1 MKLFIL
7 QRLLTDSILKLQ
19 DMPRP
24 ITNNFHAQHSVYLFH
39 ADFTQIAKITR
50 KRLLQTQANL
60 ARRLEKEYS
69 QVEEELRLR
78 EKIDMLKRRAKMVIF
93 KFLFLEPKIRT
104 KFIANFRMRRWLKI

>member
-1 MKLFIL
+1 MKAIMSYIRK
-7 QRLLTDSILKLQ
+7 RLLTDSILKLQ

-60 ARRLEKEYS
+60 ARRLENEYS

-78 EKIDMLKRRAKMVIF
+78 DKIEMLKSRAKMV
-93 KFLFLEPKIRT
+93 
-104 KFIANFRMRRWLKI
+104 NSM

>member
-1 MKLFIL
+1 
-7 QRLLTDSILKLQ
+7 
-19 DMPRP
+19 MPRP

-60 ARRLEKEYS
+60 ARRLESEYS

-78 EKIDMLKRRAKMVIF
+78 DKIEMLKSRAKTVILM
-93 KFLFLEPKIRT
+93 KVL
-104 KFIANFRMRRWLKI
+104 NFPNFGCVWNVNSDF